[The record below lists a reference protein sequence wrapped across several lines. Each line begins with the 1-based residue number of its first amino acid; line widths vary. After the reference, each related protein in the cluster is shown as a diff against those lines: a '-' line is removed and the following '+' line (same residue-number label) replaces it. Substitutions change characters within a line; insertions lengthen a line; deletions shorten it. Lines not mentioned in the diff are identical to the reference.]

1 MSGNN
6 AQTLVEQAPN
16 KSPSQV
22 ALPAEPSQLPDTP
35 LTDTQLAD
43 PLQDDEQEIVLRVKW
58 RSSTYIVEL
67 SQQETLVDLKN
78 RLFEFTEVLPKRQKV
93 LGLPT
98 SSGRPPEDTLP
109 IANLNLKPDHKI
121 IMIGTREE
129 DIDALNNAYTAVQ
142 HDVLN
147 DLDFDVPDDHHKLRI
162 LYKNRLE
169 RRIDSTEFRIIN
181 PPRPGKRLL
190 VLDLDY
196 TLFDSKGI
204 AATVADLGR
213 PGLHAFL
220 ASVYP
225 SYDIVVWSQTSW
237 RWLEAKL
244 TSLSMLFATDYKLSF
259 VLDRT
264 SMFRVRSRVANLTHR
279 HEVKALEIIWRR
291 FPAWNA
297 SNTIHIDDLSKNF
310 ALNPQ
315 SGLKIK
321 PFRNAQTSR
330 HSDRELFM
338 LDLYLNLIAE
348 RESDFTTLDHKQWK
362 KYVWSRNPTGYIHAS
377 RGNEGPPPDPSSS

>member
-1 MSGNN
+1 MNVNN
-6 AQTLVEQAPN
+6 AHLLLEQAQ
-16 KSPSQV
+16 SQ
-22 ALPAEPSQLPDTP
+22 SSSP
-35 LTDTQLAD
+35 LTQPVESSTQLAHTAPPDNQLAD
-43 PLQDDEQEIVLRVKW
+43 PPQDDEQDIVLRVKW

-67 SQQETLVDLKN
+67 SQQETLLDLKH

-98 SSGRPPEDTLP
+98 SSGRPPQDSLLMSSLT
-109 IANLNLKPDHKI
+109 LKPDHKI
-121 IMIGTREE
+121 IMVGTREE
-129 DIDALNNAYTAVQ
+129 HIDALNNAYTAAQ

-147 DLDFDVPDDHHKLRI
+147 DLDFDVPDDHHKLRA

-169 RRIDSTEFRIIN
+169 RRIQSTEFRIIN

-190 VLDLDY
+190 VLDLDN
-196 TLFDSKGI
+196 TLLDCKGMTAT
-204 AATVADLGR
+204 AAGPAR
-213 PGLHAFL
+213 PGLHSFL

-225 SYDIVVWSQTSW
+225 FYDIVVWSQTSW

-244 TSLSMLFATDYKLSF
+244 TTLSMLFATDYKLSF

-264 SMFRVRSRVANLTHR
+264 SMFRVRSRIGNFTHR

-297 SNTIHIDDLSKNF
+297 SNTIHIDDLAKNF

-315 SGLKIK
+315 SGLKIL
-321 PFRNAQTSR
+321 PFRNTDER
-330 HSDRELFM
+330 RDNDKELFI
-338 LDLYLNLIAE
+338 LDVYLNLIAE
-348 RESDFTTLDHKQWK
+348 RESDFTTLDHKHWK
-362 KYVWSRNPTGYIHAS
+362 KYVRNHDPDGYDCALRRHL
-377 RGNEGPPPDPSSS
+377 DL